1 MRGIATYILTQQ
13 EFLSNRRTSNMRPC
27 ILVAIATSDGDI
39 DVECLIDCWTTTTSQ
54 RVNESES
61 WRERER
67 ESRHQIDIHE
77 VLVENGNTVKLQK
90 PFKVSRCGNEY
101 SYERPSYTINHQPS
115 TINHQPST
123 INHQAAVLGNCRF
136 SLGKLHRNTIN
147 TTDATKLL
155 C

>member
-54 RVNESES
+54 RVRELE
-61 WRERER
+61 RERER